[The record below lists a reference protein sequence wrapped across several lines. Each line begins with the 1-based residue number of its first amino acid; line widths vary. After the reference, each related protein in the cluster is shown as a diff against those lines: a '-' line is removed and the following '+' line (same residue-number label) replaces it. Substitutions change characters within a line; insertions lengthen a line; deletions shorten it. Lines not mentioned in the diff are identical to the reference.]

1 MSPVTLRNDSVDMDV
16 TLSVTVTV
24 TVTVTETVTVGDE
37 PSVTHGITEN
47 VIAGETT
54 VDADS
59 ISVTV
64 SPLGGTASE
73 IGADGDGGIGVWN
86 LASAGQ
92 AFARSQS

>member
-1 MSPVTLRNDSVDMDV
+1 MDV
-16 TLSVTVTV
+16 TLSVTVIV

-47 VIAGETT
+47 VIVGETT

-59 ISVTV
+59 VSVTV